1 MAKQC
6 SQRCT
11 PEEYA
16 IALAKHYVSTYPMV
30 RIVGLF
36 GRDTDCRH
44 IELYDCARVVQVSK
58 AKIHVD
64 QQPWK
69 RVDVDGTPHQHGDLA

>member
-1 MAKQC
+1 MAVGRVAWAPDCSSVVDRCRAGLQVYFVAKQC

-16 IALAKHYVSTYPMV
+16 IALAKHYVSTYPKV

-36 GRDTDCRH
+36 GRDTADTSNFATVH
-44 IELYDCARVVQVSK
+44 A
-58 AKIHVD
+58 
-64 QQPWK
+64 
-69 RVDVDGTPHQHGDLA
+69 